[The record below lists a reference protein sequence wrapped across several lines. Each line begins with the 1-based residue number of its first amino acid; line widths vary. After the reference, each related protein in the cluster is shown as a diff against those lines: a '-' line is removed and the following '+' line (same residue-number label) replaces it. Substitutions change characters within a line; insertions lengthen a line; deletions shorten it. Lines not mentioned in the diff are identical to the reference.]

1 MAYWRGLKTDKR
13 TEKSKAK
20 PFYFTMNDE
29 HLDTA
34 SKDSYDFKITR
45 FVCTHKIN
53 KDFHKTIILVTH
65 REDAKLPLIFIQSYF
80 DRKVH
85 DLESAP
91 CHGNS
96 LKKYKL
102 PHSTKSS
109 ARNNIHK
116 LLTQGLNGKEIF

>member
-1 MAYWRGLKTDKR
+1 
-13 TEKSKAK
+13 
-20 PFYFTMNDE
+20 MNDE

-45 FVCTHKIN
+45 FICTHKIN

-80 DRKVH
+80 DGKVH

-116 LLTQGLNGKEIF
+116 LLTQGLNGKEIL